1 MTHRQSELVVEI
13 LTLIAM
19 LFIFIA
25 VGMGIVKSFVLIT
38 GNLAIFA
45 VALVAYKML
54 DKINRR

>member
-1 MTHRQSELVVEI
+1 MTHKQAELVVEI
-13 LTLIAM
+13 STLIAI
-19 LFIFIA
+19 LFIFIV

-54 DKINRR
+54 DKINRG